1 MDPAVPRNLSHAEC
15 KGCDDILREQARLSN
30 AFLLVWKG
38 CRLQSIY
45 ITPDGSQTF
54 EYISEVQV
62 YHIATPGISISPVCK
77 LVFPTQHLVLSCNCL
92 NIDHHLLGK

>member
-15 KGCDDILREQARLSN
+15 KGCDDILCEQARLSN

-45 ITPDGSQTF
+45 ITPDRSQAF
-54 EYISEVQV
+54 DYSSVKSKS
-62 YHIATPGISISPVCK
+62 IA
-77 LVFPTQHLVLSCNCL
+77 
-92 NIDHHLLGK
+92 